1 MEERK
6 EVPIYVGK
14 NVAVKITKTNPGDKG
29 MFIAQEV
36 AFNPKQDVKGIDTL
50 GADTVQEWAPGLKT
64 YEGSIKEGFKVGSD
78 GKTQLERSA
87 PFQSTFEEY
96 TMTLEYDGGSG
107 SKITI
112 SLTGVIF
119 PEPSIASPKNEPAY
133 ITTKFKTKTASVAI
147 A

>member
-1 MEERK
+1 M
-6 EVPIYVGK
+6 PIYVGK
-14 NVAVKITKTNPGDKG
+14 NVTVKITKTTPGDKG
-29 MFIAQEV
+29 MFIAQEL
-36 AFNPKQDVKGIDTL
+36 AFNPKQDIEGVDTL

-64 YEGSIKEGFKVGSD
+64 YEGSIKEGFKVGAD
-78 GKTQLERSA
+78 GKIQLERSA

-96 TMTLEYDGGSG
+96 TMTLEWDGGSG

-119 PEPSIASPKNEPAY
+119 PEPSIAGVKNKAQY
-133 ITTKFKTKTASVAI
+133 ITTKFRAKTASVAI

>member
-1 MEERK
+1 MS
-6 EVPIYVGK
+6 VYVGK
-14 NVAVKITKTNPGDKG
+14 NVAVKITKTTPGDKG
-29 MFIAQEV
+29 SFIAQEV
-36 AFNPKQDVKGIDTL
+36 AFDPKQDIEGVDTL

-96 TMTLEYDGGSG
+96 TMTLEWDDGAG

-119 PEPSIASPKNEPAY
+119 PDMSIAAPKNKPQY
-133 ITTKFKTKTASVAI
+133 ITTRFRAKTATVAI